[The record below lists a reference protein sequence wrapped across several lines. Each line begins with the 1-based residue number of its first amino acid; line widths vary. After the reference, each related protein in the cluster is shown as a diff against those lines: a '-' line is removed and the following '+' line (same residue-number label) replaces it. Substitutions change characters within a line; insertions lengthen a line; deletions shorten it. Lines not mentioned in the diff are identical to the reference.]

1 MSSSTTAAL
10 PSYPGTLQ
18 SMHSH
23 PARKHLAGT
32 ALTKAKLKEPVI
44 HSEPMP
50 TPRDMVVLKPV
61 LRKRSFVNDVHV
73 SKKQRSAV
81 NLRPVQKKKSFIHD
95 VHVAKRKSFVNDVDV
110 TPEEDFVYLT
120 TGNNTTLNRFSDL
133 TISTKRASYTTT
145 TKAELRESNHQLFEM
160 LQDVQSEL
168 ATHRTLLHDIQSRLS
183 FLENDAPT
191 MVGTCEPDMLSPV
204 EEKIA
209 APTRAAPPPPRRPS
223 SLIPPGLERQSWWQ
237 ACQNFA
243 ENCDTPFNAQE
254 FLGKSSALD
263 DFEFHFGGLP
273 TDGGARPEST
283 LILDLDELPALS
295 PSSSHVPE
303 IAELTLDNSASPRHS
318 TSTVSSASPSVFS
331 LEPAPR
337 TSNLTAL
344 DADEID
350 QIIEQIVEFKK
361 PATLP
366 PLLLHPP
373 PTSRASMLS
382 VDESITALPDL
393 PPVELV
399 DSATERKRR
408 ALGMKSI
415 SSKWASLKGRGTE
428 TSYYRNGI
436 FDFSTR

>member
-73 SKKQRSAV
+73 SKRQRSAV
-81 NLRPVQKKKSFIHD
+81 NLRPVQKKKSFVHD
-95 VHVAKRKSFVNDVDV
+95 VHVAKRKSFVNDV

-133 TISTKRASYTTT
+133 TMSTKRASYNTT

-168 ATHRTLLHDIQSRLS
+168 ATHRTLLQDIQSRLS

-283 LILDLDELPALS
+283 PILDLDELPALS
-295 PSSSHVPE
+295 PSSSHLPE
-303 IAELTLDNSASPRHS
+303 IAELTLDDSPSPRIS
-318 TSTVSSASPSVFS
+318 TSTISSASPSVFS

-382 VDESITALPDL
+382 VDDGITALPDL

>member
-1 MSSSTTAAL
+1 
-10 PSYPGTLQ
+10 
-18 SMHSH
+18 MHSH

-73 SKKQRSAV
+73 SKRQRSAV
-81 NLRPVQKKKSFIHD
+81 NLRPVQKKKSFVHD
-95 VHVAKRKSFVNDVDV
+95 VHVAKRKSFVNDV

-133 TISTKRASYTTT
+133 TMSTKRASYNTT

-168 ATHRTLLHDIQSRLS
+168 ATHRTLLQDIQSRLS

-283 LILDLDELPALS
+283 PILDLDELPALS
-295 PSSSHVPE
+295 PSSSHLPE
-303 IAELTLDNSASPRHS
+303 IAELTLDDSPSPRIS
-318 TSTVSSASPSVFS
+318 TSTISSASPSVFS

-382 VDESITALPDL
+382 VDDGITALPDL